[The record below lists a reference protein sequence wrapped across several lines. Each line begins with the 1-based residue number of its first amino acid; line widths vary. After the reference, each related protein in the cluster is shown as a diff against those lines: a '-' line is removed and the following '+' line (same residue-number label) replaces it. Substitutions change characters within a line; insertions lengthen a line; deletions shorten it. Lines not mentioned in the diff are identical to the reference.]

1 MNTNLA
7 YQEEI
12 WDEMLN
18 GRIVMMSPRPV
29 VNHNRI
35 ASNIYRILS
44 DYLEGKKCEPFSDGI
59 DLYLSKKDRFIP
71 DGMIVCDPNKIKSR
85 GVFGAPDLVVEVLSP
100 STAKNDRWQKAR
112 TYAAHGVP
120 EYWIVDPMNQTVEVY
135 ALQDGQYTLLDT
147 YLHHPDY
154 VLQTMGAEEKAAL
167 VTSFRCHL
175 YDDFLIRLEDIFSG
189 LI

>member
-1 MNTNLA
+1 MNNNLA

-35 ASNIYRILS
+35 ASKIYRILS

-100 STAKNDRWQKAR
+100 STAKNDRGYKKDV
-112 TYAAHGVP
+112 YAKYGVK
-120 EYWIVDPMNQTVEVY
+120 EYWIAVPETKSIEQYLLT
-135 ALQDGQYTLLDT
+135 DGQLLLNEIYTIP
-147 YLHHPDY
+147 PDY
-154 VLQTMGAEEKAAL
+154 FTEEECAEFVQE
-167 VTSFRCHL
+167 FRCSL
-175 YDDFLIRLEDIFSG
+175 YDDLLIKLADIFKRVN
-189 LI
+189 

>member
-35 ASNIYRILS
+35 ASNIYRIFS

-100 STAKNDRWQKAR
+100 STAKNDRGYKKDV
-112 TYAAHGVP
+112 YAKYGVK
-120 EYWIVDPMNQTVEVY
+120 EYWIAVPETKSIEQYLLT
-135 ALQDGQYTLLDT
+135 DGQLLLNEIYTIP
-147 YLHHPDY
+147 PDY
-154 VLQTMGAEEKAAL
+154 FTEEECAEFVQE
-167 VTSFRCHL
+167 FRCSL
-175 YDDFLIRLEDIFSG
+175 YDDLLIKLADIFKRVN
-189 LI
+189 

>member
-100 STAKNDRWQKAR
+100 STAKNDRGYKKDV
-112 TYAAHGVP
+112 YAKYGVKDYWTAVP
-120 EYWIVDPMNQTVEVY
+120 ETKSIEQYLLT
-135 ALQDGQYTLLDT
+135 DGQLLLNEIYTIP
-147 YLHHPDY
+147 PDY
-154 VLQTMGAEEKAAL
+154 FTEEECAEFVQE
-167 VTSFRCHL
+167 FRCSL
-175 YDDFLIRLEDIFSG
+175 YDDLLIKLADIFKRVN
-189 LI
+189 